1 MPAALSRAR
10 AALPRPTGRALTS
23 LAVGGAFAMPAC
35 DLTMRV
41 LTPLAAEIGP
51 GLGAPLSAATLADGL
66 LGMLAPGASAGQADL
81 GFALHCLVGLVLQ
94 PLGLVALA
102 RPAMAAVWPR
112 APWVVTALVYG
123 TALWGGAMWV
133 LRALSMD
140 ERGGIVPMETGLAA
154 LWGHLALA
162 LVLGGIWRARM
173 GR

>member
-1 MPAALSRAR
+1 MPALSRAR

-23 LAVGGAFAMPAC
+23 LAVGGAFAMPAG

-41 LTPLAAEIGP
+41 LVPLAAEAVP
-51 GLGAPLSAATLADGL
+51 GLGAPLAGASLAEGL
-66 LGMLAPGASAGQADL
+66 LGLIAPHAAAGQADL

-112 APWVVTALVYG
+112 APWLATALVYG
-123 TALWGGAMWV
+123 AALWGAALWL

-162 LVLGGIWRARM
+162 LVIGAVWRARM